1 MRETLQER
9 NAELM
14 TKSPCGGIYE
24 LREAIAGHLR
34 QFRDIHVQ
42 PEQIFIGAGTEYLY
56 GLLVQLLGFDK
67 VYAIEN
73 PGYEKIAQIYDSHQV
88 DYRFVDMDSQ
98 GIRIDRLEE
107 SGADVVHISP
117 SHHFPTGIITP
128 VSRRYEL
135 LGWAAKSESRYI
147 IEDDYDSE
155 FRLTGRPIPALQSI
169 DIMEKVIY
177 INTFSKSLSST
188 LRISY
193 MVLPLSLA
201 ARFMQRMSFYSCTVS
216 NFEQYALMRFIREGY
231 FEKHINRMRNSYHK
245 KRDYLL
251 ETIKKSPLSSYVTIT
266 EEDAGLHFLMRID
279 TEIPDTVIMERAL
292 ARGLR
297 LTSLSQYFHQ
307 PPEDVEHI
315 FIINYSYLETEHIPG
330 AVELLYRCLE
340 TE

>member
-1 MRETLQER
+1 
-9 NAELM
+9 
-14 TKSPCGGIYE
+14 
-24 LREAIAGHLR
+24 
-34 QFRDIHVQ
+34 
-42 PEQIFIGAGTEYLY
+42 
-56 GLLVQLLGFDK
+56 
-67 VYAIEN
+67 
-73 PGYEKIAQIYDSHQV
+73 
-88 DYRFVDMDSQ
+88 
-98 GIRIDRLEE
+98 
-107 SGADVVHISP
+107 
-117 SHHFPTGIITP
+117 
-128 VSRRYEL
+128 
-135 LGWAAKSESRYI
+135 
-147 IEDDYDSE
+147 
-155 FRLTGRPIPALQSI
+155 
-169 DIMEKVIY
+169 MEKVIY

-251 ETIKKSPLSSYVTIT
+251 ETIKRSPLSSYVTIT